1 MLINRTMLGTSLIE
15 ILVALIVLTGGMLGM
30 ARLQVTSLKTTVDSS
45 NYGVAAR
52 LNYDIGER
60 IRFEPNQID
69 AYITATASDLTALTS
84 APCYT
89 GTGCGGVDRVR
100 AQAAEWQRLLAAQ
113 LPGGV
118 GLVCRD
124 ATPYDGTGPG
134 DAQCTGAAADPL
146 VIKLWW
152 RARLLQPATVGGDES
167 GVQMQRFVS
176 VMGL

>member
-1 MLINRTMLGTSLIE
+1 MNRQMQGTSLIE

-60 IRFEPNQID
+60 IRFEPEQID
-69 AYITATASDLTALTS
+69 AYIAASATDLTAVAS

-100 AQAAEWQRLLAAQ
+100 AQTAEWQRLLAAQ

-124 ATPYDGTGPG
+124 ASPYDGTGPA
-134 DAQCTGAAADPL
+134 DAQCSAGATDPL

-152 RARLLQPATVGGDES
+152 RARLLQAATAGGDES